1 MDSLYQIYSDPE
13 IVKYIEGLY
22 EDHLEECHYIEDY
35 RHCMYEFYGYGIWTI
50 IEKESGAIIGRAG
63 IANREIDGEL
73 SQELGYVIGM
83 KYQNRGFATE
93 ILRSVISFAREKL
106 YLEQLRCVIDRE
118 NKKSIHLAEKLGF
131 QMEFQYENSVVYILR
146 L

>member
-22 EDHLEECHYIEDY
+22 EDRLEECHYIEDY

-73 SQELGYVIGM
+73 SKELGYVIGM